1 MSERKIGGDVAV
13 RRARAPV
20 YGRRGMVVCGHS
32 AASLAGIATMRR
44 GGNVVDAMIS
54 ASASLAVTI
63 SNATALGGDFFLLFH
78 EAKSGRTYGLNASG
92 VAPAA
97 AKPEHYTDGI
107 KAHGPMAAVVPGIVR
122 GWEALHQR
130 FGKLKWGHLFDDPID
145 LAEKG
150 SVSQVLADRI
160 PENAAGLAA
169 DPGCAALFLPDGRP
183 LPVGATLRQPALAK
197 TLRAIAS
204 QGADSFYLGETAE
217 RIGRYFAARGGLM
230 QAADLAA
237 YKPMWV
243 EPIASN
249 YRGHEIQVMPPNSYG
264 VLLPLQLTGLSAL
277 TSQEL
282 TKDPARRLG
291 YQMSAMKAAFEH
303 GVPWIADPD
312 SVPKASERLL
322 GLDMAAKMQAA
333 VRAVAPN
340 TRFPDKGGTSC
351 LLVAD
356 SEGNAICMVQSV
368 FNVFGCM
375 FMEPSSGVLFNNRMQ
390 GFTHEPGKP
399 NSIAGG
405 KRPAHTL
412 SPVIVRHDGRV
423 RYIVA
428 SPGGLSQTLTNTQVL
443 THLIDGGTDVATA
456 VEAPRWCNTKSGD
469 FLIEPEFSESVIP
482 ILATMGHAARRA
494 DDAYFYGSAKAL
506 EILPTGNLAG
516 AADHRREAFALGW

>member
-1 MSERKIGGDVAV
+1 
-13 RRARAPV
+13 
-20 YGRRGMVVCGHS
+20 
-32 AASLAGIATMRR
+32 
-44 GGNVVDAMIS
+44 
-54 ASASLAVTI
+54 
-63 SNATALGGDFFLLFH
+63 
-78 EAKSGRTYGLNASG
+78 
-92 VAPAA
+92 
-97 AKPEHYTDGI
+97 
-107 KAHGPMAAVVPGIVR
+107 
-122 GWEALHQR
+122 
-130 FGKLKWGHLFDDPID
+130 
-145 LAEKG
+145 
-150 SVSQVLADRI
+150 
-160 PENAAGLAA
+160 
-169 DPGCAALFLPDGRP
+169 
-183 LPVGATLRQPALAK
+183 
-197 TLRAIAS
+197 
-204 QGADSFYLGETAE
+204 
-217 RIGRYFAARGGLM
+217 
-230 QAADLAA
+230 
-237 YKPMWV
+237 
-243 EPIASN
+243 
-249 YRGHEIQVMPPNSYG
+249 
-264 VLLPLQLTGLSAL
+264 
-277 TSQEL
+277 
-282 TKDPARRLG
+282 
-291 YQMSAMKAAFEH
+291 
-303 GVPWIADPD
+303 
-312 SVPKASERLL
+312 
-322 GLDMAAKMQAA
+322 LDMAAKMQAA